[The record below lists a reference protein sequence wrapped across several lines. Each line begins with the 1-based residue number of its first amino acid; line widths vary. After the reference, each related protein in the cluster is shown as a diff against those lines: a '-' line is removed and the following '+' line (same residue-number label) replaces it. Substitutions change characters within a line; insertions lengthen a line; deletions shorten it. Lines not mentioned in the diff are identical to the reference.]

1 MKVFGRG
8 GLFNVT
14 QRSQAN
20 GSNNVHVIEGDI
32 EVKRNGEQ
40 NVDIYKFQIES
51 YSQKQIDYR
60 SQKFVQGAGIMFTG
74 DFHSGVIKI
83 KDVDLISNNH
93 FFNDNTK
100 ALMSAGAAPQQQHNQ
115 NQYQGYGI
123 QQQQQQQ
130 QQQQYS
136 AVPNV
141 PQNQNAYAGYGQTQ
155 YNTQPNIQP
164 NVQTHYAPPVQ
175 EQQNNAPAQNQYAQP
190 AQNQYQPNVEQ
201 NQYATQAPQNT
212 QAQNQYVPP
221 TPQQS
226 APAFASPTQQPNN
239 NVNQNPQQQ
248 QATQQINYADLFSS
262 NKS

>member
-20 GSNNVHVIEGDI
+20 GSSNVHIIEGDI

-51 YSQKQIDYR
+51 FSQKQIDYR
-60 SQKFVQGAGIMFTG
+60 SQKFVQGAGVMFTG
-74 DFHSGVIKI
+74 DFHSGVIKM

-100 ALMSAGAAPQQQHNQ
+100 ALMSAGTAPQQQHNQ
-115 NQYQGYGI
+115 NQYQGYGV
-123 QQQQQQQ
+123 

-136 AVPNV
+136 ASSNV
-141 PQNQNAYAGYGQTQ
+141 QQNPYAGYGQAQ
-155 YNTQPNIQP
+155 HNVQPNTQPNVQP
-164 NVQTHYAPPVQ
+164 YYAPPVQ
-175 EQQNNAPAQNQYAQP
+175 EQQNNAPVQNQYTTP

-221 TPQQS
+221 TQQPS

-239 NVNQNPQQQ
+239 NVNQNQQQ

>member
-20 GSNNVHVIEGDI
+20 GSSNVHIIEGDI

-51 YSQKQIDYR
+51 FSQKQIDYR
-60 SQKFVQGAGIMFTG
+60 SQKFVQGAGVMFTG
-74 DFHSGVIKI
+74 DFHSGVIKM

-115 NQYQGYGI
+115 NQYQGYGV
-123 QQQQQQQ
+123 

-136 AVPNV
+136 ASPNV
-141 PQNQNAYAGYGQTQ
+141 PQNQNPYAGYGQAQ
-155 YNTQPNIQP
+155 HNVQPNTQPNAQP
-164 NVQTHYAPPVQ
+164 YYAPPVQ
-175 EQQNNAPAQNQYAQP
+175 EQQNNAPVQNQYAPP

-201 NQYATQAPQNT
+201 NQYATQAPQNA
-212 QAQNQYVPP
+212 QAQNQYAPP
-221 TPQQS
+221 TQQQS

-248 QATQQINYADLFSS
+248 QTTQQINYADLFSS

>member
-20 GSNNVHVIEGDI
+20 GSNNVHIIEGDI

-51 YSQKQIDYR
+51 FSQKQIDYR

-93 FFNDNTK
+93 FFNENTK
-100 ALMSAGAAPQQQHNQ
+100 ALMSAGAVPQQQHNQ
-115 NQYQGYGI
+115 NQYQGYGA
-123 QQQQQQQ
+123 Q

-136 AVPNV
+136 AAPNV
-141 PQNQNAYAGYGQTQ
+141 PQNQNPYAGYGQSQ
-155 YNTQPNIQP
+155 YNAQPNAQ
-164 NVQTHYAPPVQ
+164 QYYAPPVQ
-175 EQQNNAPAQNQYAQP
+175 EQQNNSPVQNQYAPP

-201 NQYATQAPQNT
+201 NQYATQVQPQNT
-212 QAQNQYVPP
+212 QAQNQYVQP
-221 TPQQS
+221 TPQPS

-239 NVNQNPQQQ
+239 NVNQNQQQ